1 MASFTLRLAGTSGQF
16 GFFGEQENLL
26 SLWAV
31 KRLLDRGPITTLN
44 ELCHEKLTVAHLSL
58 KTGQFLNVL
67 AMYCLI
73 VRYR

>member
-1 MASFTLRLAGTSGQF
+1 MASFTFRLARTSGQF
-16 GFFGEQENLL
+16 RFFGEQENLL

-31 KRLLDRGPITTLN
+31 ERLLDRGPVTTLT
-44 ELCHEKLTVAHLSL
+44 ELCHEKLTIAHLSL

-67 AMYCLI
+67 AMYCLT

>member
-1 MASFTLRLAGTSGQF
+1 MASFTFRLTGTSRQF
-16 GFFGEQENLL
+16 VFFGEQENLL

-31 KRLLDRGPITTLN
+31 ERLLERGPVTTLT

-58 KTGQFLNVL
+58 KTGKFLNVL